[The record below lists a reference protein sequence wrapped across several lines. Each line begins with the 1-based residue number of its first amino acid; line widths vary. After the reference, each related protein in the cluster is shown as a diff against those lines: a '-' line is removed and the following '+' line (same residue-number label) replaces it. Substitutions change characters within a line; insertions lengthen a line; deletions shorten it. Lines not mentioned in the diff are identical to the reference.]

1 MQVSNRTFDRRTD
14 LAKRYS
20 LYSLFK
26 QYYQG
31 DWELA
36 RKAATAI
43 QQYEPVNDNLS
54 SQQDQNLDA
63 AALFEYNRLF
73 VGPGKLLAPPYESA
87 YRNAQGLVMQEE
99 TLLVR
104 QFYLQAGI
112 EVSNKNAIPDDHLG
126 LEFEFIC
133 YLLSREG
140 ERLQADD
147 SSTANRYAALY
158 QEFCQQHILSWVYQ
172 HCDDILAHGKTG
184 LCRDTAIS
192 LVRFLQREEAN
203 FLSKEEFV

>member
-1 MQVSNRTFDRRTD
+1 MSNHTFDRITD

-31 DWELA
+31 EWELA
-36 RKAATAI
+36 RKAAATI
-43 QQYEPVNDNLS
+43 QQYVPVNHNLS
-54 SQQDQNLDA
+54 FQRDHHLDE

-99 TLLVR
+99 TLAVR
-104 QFYLQAGI
+104 WFYLQTGI

-133 YLLSREG
+133 YLLAREG

-147 SSTANRYAALY
+147 SSTANHYAALY
-158 QEFCQQHILSWVYQ
+158 QEFCQQHILSWIYR
-172 HCDDILAHGKTG
+172 HCDDILAHGRTW
-184 LCRDTAIS
+184 LCRDTAVALIQ
-192 LVRFLQREEAN
+192 FLQREEAN

>member
-1 MQVSNRTFDRRTD
+1 MPNRTFNRRTD

-31 DWELA
+31 EWELA
-36 RKAATAI
+36 RKAAASI

-54 SQQDQNLDA
+54 SQQDQYLDEA
-63 AALFEYNRLF
+63 ACFEYNRLF

-112 EVSNKNAIPDDHLG
+112 EVSSKNTIPDDHLG
-126 LEFEFIC
+126 LELEFIC

-140 ERLQADD
+140 ERLQAGDT
-147 SSTANRYAALY
+147 STANRYAALY

-172 HCDDILAHGKTG
+172 HCDDILAHSKTQ
-184 LCRDTAIS
+184 LCHDTAIV
-192 LVRFLQREEAN
+192 LVQFLQKEEAN

>member
-1 MQVSNRTFDRRTD
+1 MSNRTFDRRMD

-20 LYSLFK
+20 LYSLFR

-31 DWELA
+31 EWELA
-36 RKAATAI
+36 RQAAETI
-43 QQYEPVNDNLS
+43 QQYVPVKDIPS
-54 SQQDQNLDA
+54 SQQDHHLDE

-73 VGPGKLLAPPYESA
+73 VGPAKLLAPPYESA

-99 TLLVR
+99 TLAVR
-104 QFYLQAGI
+104 RFYLQEGI

-140 ERLQADD
+140 EGLQADD

-158 QEFCQQHILSWVYQ
+158 QEFCQQHILSWVNR
-172 HCDDILAHGKTG
+172 HCDDILAHGRTG
-184 LCRDTAIS
+184 LCRNNAVALIQ
-192 LVRFLQREEAN
+192 FLQKEEAN
-203 FLSKEEFV
+203 FLSKEEFA

>member
-1 MQVSNRTFDRRTD
+1 MSNHTFDRKAE

-31 DWELA
+31 EWKLA
-36 RKAATAI
+36 EKAAAAI
-43 QQYEPVNDNLS
+43 QQYLPVNDHLS
-54 SQQDQNLDA
+54 SQQDHHLNE

-126 LEFEFIC
+126 LELEFIC

-158 QEFCQQHILSWVYQ
+158 QEFCQQHILPWAYQ
-172 HCDDILAHGKTG
+172 HCDDILTHGRTG
-184 LCRDTAIS
+184 LCRDTAIAF
-192 LVRFLQREEAN
+192 VRFLQSEEAN

>member
-1 MQVSNRTFDRRTD
+1 MQVPNHTFDRITD

-31 DWELA
+31 EWELA
-36 RKAATAI
+36 RKVAATI
-43 QQYEPVNDNLS
+43 QQYVPVNDNLS
-54 SQQDQNLDA
+54 FQQDHQLDE
-63 AALFEYNRLF
+63 AALFDYNRLF
-73 VGPGKLLAPPYESA
+73 VGPGKLLASPYESA

-99 TLLVR
+99 TIAVR

-147 SSTANRYAALY
+147 SSTANHYAALY

-172 HCDDILAHGKTG
+172 HCDDILTHGRTW
-184 LCRDTAIS
+184 LCRDTAIA

>member
-1 MQVSNRTFDRRTD
+1 MSNRIFDRKTD

-31 DWELA
+31 EWELA
-36 RKAATAI
+36 RKAAEAI
-43 QQYEPVNDNLS
+43 QQYVPVNDDLS
-54 SQQDQNLDA
+54 SQQDHHLDE

-112 EVSNKNAIPDDHLG
+112 EVSNKNTIPDDHLG

-133 YLLSREG
+133 YLLAREG

-147 SSTANRYAALY
+147 SSTANYYAALY
-158 QEFCQQHILSWVYQ
+158 QEFCQQHILSWVYR
-172 HCDDILAHGKTG
+172 HCDDILTQAKTW
-184 LCRDTAIS
+184 LCRDTAVA
-192 LVRFLQREEAN
+192 LVRFLQTEEAN
-203 FLSKEEFV
+203 FFSKEEFV